1 MRRIFS
7 IVLLLS
13 LLFLCACASGKVQ
26 RDRSDTTESLPTDGT
41 LPVDET
47 LPTDEILPT
56 EQVLPPISGFSAQE
70 GWQAVSQSGL
80 DILAA
85 GSYSGSFFEDGS
97 DEAVEDI
104 AAIVIRNTGAQTVEY
119 GEVNA
124 GTFHFVFTG
133 LPVNAVMLVLES
145 DRGAYSEMSGA
156 QVAARVNAADVREDY
171 DEAFEIYLGDGVI
184 NIRNISGTSFS
195 EDVFVYYKNIQ
206 DGVLLGGITY
216 RVRFDGV
223 ADGAIAQSIQSHAT
237 AEHTAVIY
245 MTYDK

>member
-1 MRRIFS
+1 MKRIIS
-7 IVLLLS
+7 ILLLLLLLLLLS
-13 LLFLCACASGKVQ
+13 LCACASGKVQ
-26 RDRSDTTESLPTDGT
+26 SGRSDTTESLSADGT
-41 LPVDET
+41 
-47 LPTDEILPT
+47 LPT

-70 GWQAVSQSGL
+70 GWQTVSQSGL
-80 DILAA
+80 DILAV

-104 AAIVIRNTGAQTVEY
+104 AAIVIRNTGAQTAEY
-119 GEVNA
+119 GEVDA

-133 LPVNAVMLVLES
+133 LPVNAVMLVLEN
-145 DRGAYSEMSGA
+145 DRGAYSEMSDA
-156 QVAARVNAADVREDY
+156 QVAARVNAADVSEDY
-171 DEAFEIYLGDGVI
+171 DEAFEVYLGDGVI
-184 NIRNISGTSFS
+184 NIRNISGKRFS

-216 RVRFDGV
+216 RARFGGV

-237 AEHTAVIY
+237 AEHTIVIY

>member
-1 MRRIFS
+1 MKRIIS
-7 IVLLLS
+7 ILLLLLLLS
-13 LLFLCACASGKVQ
+13 LCACASGKVQ
-26 RDRSDTTESLPTDGT
+26 SGRSDTTESLPADGS
-41 LPVDET
+41 
-47 LPTDEILPT
+47 LPT

-70 GWQAVSQSGL
+70 GWQNVSQSGL
-80 DILAA
+80 DILAV

-97 DEAVEDI
+97 DEAVENI
-104 AAIVIRNTGAQTVEY
+104 AAIVIRNTGAQTAEY
-119 GEVNA
+119 GEIDA

-145 DRGAYSEMSGA
+145 DRGAYSEISGA
-156 QVAARVNAADVREDY
+156 QVAARVNVVEVSEDY
-171 DEAFEIYLGDGVI
+171 DEAFEVYLGDGVI
-184 NIRNISGTSFS
+184 NIRNISGKRFS

-216 RVRFDGV
+216 RARFNGV

-237 AEHTAVIY
+237 AERTAVIY